1 MKTPGFEARFSQNLA
16 PVGARKATKPL
27 PCLHFTFIQP
37 ALING
42 NVFAN
47 QLWLFGLCYAIEGGC
62 KGWNPYIERH
72 LAIFVNCFL
81 SRAN

>member
-1 MKTPGFEARFSQNLA
+1 MGEIVTRTYAI
-16 PVGARKATKPL
+16 PL
-27 PCLHFTFIQP
+27 DGGEIMGIIH
-37 ALING
+37 NKRR
-42 NVFAN
+42 
-47 QLWLFGLCYAIEGGC
+47 LFGNCYAMDGGY

>member
-16 PVGARKATKPL
+16 PVGAIKATKPL

-47 QLWLFGLCYAIEGGC
+47 QL
-62 KGWNPYIERH
+62 
-72 LAIFVNCFL
+72 LALGTLQTFNFL
-81 SRAN
+81 ASLINGNHPTE